1 MDHCIFRLK
10 FRNIHISLIR
20 RNVFDKF
27 LLDFFR
33 SFLFF
38 FHEIFFSFFLFVSTE
53 DISDT
58 FRNFFL
64 KTFCTVDISLIDC
77 YALDHRSVLFCSFH
91 FLRRLFF
98 IDRIRIF
105 YRCKFWN
112 KLTVIFFFFFSRQ
125 HSHSVLEI
133 QCLHNVFSVTEPENH
148 FITKTQTLLS
158 VSILIIQ
165 FCQFIRPALCKF
177 FLFVF
182 FQDSDLFIQRNLFFL
197 ADFVLEDISGVIIW
211 CNLQKFLIKFFCFAD
226 ILHLEGYFN

>member
-38 FHEIFFSFFLFVSTE
+38 FHEIFFSFFLFISTE

-112 KLTVIFFFFFSRQ
+112 KLTVIFFF
-125 HSHSVLEI
+125 
-133 QCLHNVFSVTEPENH
+133 TEPENH

-158 VSILIIQ
+158 ISILIIQ
-165 FCQFIRPALCKF
+165 FCQFIGPALCKF
-177 FLFVF
+177 FFFVF
-182 FQDSDLFIQRNLFFL
+182 LQDLDLFIQRNLFFL